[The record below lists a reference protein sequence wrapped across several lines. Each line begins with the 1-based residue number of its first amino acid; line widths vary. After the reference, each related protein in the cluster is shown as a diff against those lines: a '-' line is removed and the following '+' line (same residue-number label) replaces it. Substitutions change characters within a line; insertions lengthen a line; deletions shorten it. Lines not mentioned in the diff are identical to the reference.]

1 MRNPIIKK
9 AKKIEP
15 KQVSFK
21 IDADLAAELS
31 RYSRYTNV
39 PVWKIVSTA
48 IRHVIDSDK
57 EFTAPA
63 AVEKKAGRKYEV
75 HEVAA

>member
-21 IDADLAAELS
+21 IDAKLAAELS

-39 PVWKIVSTA
+39 PVWEIVSCA
-48 IRHVIDSDK
+48 LRHVIDSDK
-57 EFTAPA
+57 EFTAPE
-63 AVEKKAGRKYEV
+63 AVEKKAGRKSEV